1 MDTNSYN
8 LLMDYK
14 EEYYPIRS
22 PDILDTLM
30 ERFIDELPYT
40 SPIYL
45 LNMCDVF
52 YETMYEGPVDINGQ
66 PRRDS

>member
-1 MDTNSYN
+1 M
-8 LLMDYK
+8 
-14 EEYYPIRS
+14 
-22 PDILDTLM
+22 DILDTLM

-52 YETMYEGPVDINGQ
+52 YETMYKGPVDFYVQ
-66 PRRDS
+66 PKRDP

>member
-1 MDTNSYN
+1 MDTNTYQ

-14 EEYYPIRS
+14 EEYYPIMS
-22 PDILDTLM
+22 MDILDTLM

-52 YETMYEGPVDINGQ
+52 YETMYKGPVDFYVQ
-66 PRRDS
+66 PKRDP